1 MEVGRMTP
9 RSDPGLSYK
18 EQQKKIS
25 IQRKNMKITDG
36 ATVVIDYTLRLKNG
50 EVIESTQDDEPVT
63 YTQGSGEIID
73 GLEQAVNGLEKG
85 TKKDIILPVAQ
96 AFGDFD
102 PEALIEIPKT
112 DLPPESLV
120 PETIIH
126 ADGPKGQTI
135 NGKVMEVKEST
146 VIVDFNHPL
155 AGQQLHCSIHI
166 VDVQ

>member
-1 MEVGRMTP
+1 M
-9 RSDPGLSYK
+9 
-18 EQQKKIS
+18 KIS
-25 IQRKNMKITDG
+25 EGK
-36 ATVVIDYTLRLKNG
+36 TVIIDYTLSLKNG
-50 EVIESTQDDEPVT
+50 QIIESTQDDEPVT

-85 TKKDIILPVAQ
+85 TKKDITLPVAQ
-96 AFGDFD
+96 AFGEHD

-126 ADGPKGQTI
+126 ANGPKGQTI
-135 NGKVMEVKEST
+135 NGKVVEVKDST

-155 AGQQLHCSIHI
+155 AGQQLYCAVHI
-166 VDVQ
+166 LDVQ